1 MAYRL
6 SERAHSLLSRAG
18 FFGVVFAGCLSATA
32 AVAEDSS
39 PTPPFNLTDPQIIDE
54 GRVQFAQ
61 TCVYCHGNAG
71 SGGKAGPISGRTDLT
86 QDYLFTTISNGKRAG
101 SLVMP
106 TWKDSLDEPTIWKL
120 VAYVLSLQAKPAPEA
135 KTQ

>member
-1 MAYRL
+1 MRYQI
-6 SERAHSLLSRAG
+6 SERARCFSRAG
-18 FFGVVFAGCLSATA
+18 LFAFAIGGCIGATSVA
-32 AVAEDSS
+32 AEDAAAK
-39 PTPPFNLTDPQIIDE
+39 PPFNLNDPAIINE
-54 GRVQFAQ
+54 GRIQFAQ

-71 SGGKAGPISGRTDLT
+71 SGGKAGPIAGRTDLT

-120 VAYVLSLQAKPAPEA
+120 VAYVLSLQAKPEPDA

>member
-1 MAYRL
+1 MIELGFRRRL
-6 SERAHSLLSRAG
+6 NIGVGLVLAVLTGGAATLRAEESE
-18 FFGVVFAGCLSATA
+18 
-32 AVAEDSS
+32 
-39 PTPPFNLTDPQIIDE
+39 PKPPFDLGDAAIIEE

-71 SGGKAGPISGRTDLT
+71 SGGKAGPIAGRTALT
-86 QDYLFTTISNGKRAG
+86 DDYLFTTISNGKRAG

-120 VAYVLSLQAKPAPEA
+120 VAYVMSLQAKPEA
-135 KTQ
+135 AAK

>member
-1 MAYRL
+1 MIHPIY
-6 SERAHSLLSRAG
+6 ERARCLFPRAG
-18 FFGVVFAGCLSATA
+18 LFAIAVGACVGATSVA
-32 AVAEDSS
+32 AEDSAAK
-39 PTPPFNLTDPQIIDE
+39 PPFDLSDAAIINE
-54 GRVQFAQ
+54 GRIQFAQ

-71 SGGKAGPISGRTDLT
+71 SGGKAGPIAGRTDLT

-106 TWKDSLDEPTIWKL
+106 TWKESLDEPTIWKL
-120 VAYVLSLQAKPAPEA
+120 VAYVLSLQAKPGAEA

>member
-1 MAYRL
+1 MIDCVYRRGL
-6 SERAHSLLSRAG
+6 NAG
-18 FFGVVFAGCLSATA
+18 AGLFFAVTGCLGAATLW
-32 AVAEDSS
+32 AEESE
-39 PTPPFNLTDPQIIDE
+39 PKPPFDLADPAIVDE

-71 SGGKAGPISGRTDLT
+71 SGGKAGPIAGRTDLT
-86 QDYLFTTISNGKRAG
+86 EDYLFTTISNGKRAG

-120 VAYVLSLQAKPAPEA
+120 VAYVVSLQAKPEA
-135 KTQ
+135 AAK

>member
-1 MAYRL
+1 M
-6 SERAHSLLSRAG
+6 E
-18 FFGVVFAGCLSATA
+18 
-32 AVAEDSS
+32 
-39 PTPPFNLTDPQIIDE
+39 E

-71 SGGKAGPISGRTDLT
+71 SGGKTGPIAGRDDLT
-86 QDYLFTTISNGKRAG
+86 QDYLFTTISNGKRSG

-120 VAYVLSLQAKPAPEA
+120 VAYVLSLQAKPAA
-135 KTQ
+135 K